1 MTNHGFNSIEDFNGA
16 SLEYFTTHTEL
27 VRLQKEAIAAKR
39 AKKVGLAKDDDWSG
53 EGFVQESESMV
64 SNQ

>member
-1 MTNHGFNSIEDFNGA
+1 MSTHGFSSISDFQGA

-27 VRLQKEAIAAKR
+27 VRMQKEAIAAKR
-39 AKKVGLAKDDDWSG
+39 AKKVGLAKDDEWSG
-53 EGFVQESESMV
+53 DGFVQESESMV